1 MDGQPGRLAILVRAL
16 DGGGMQRNTMR
27 LAGAFAARGH
37 AVDVL
42 AADVSGPMRRD
53 IESVARLVA
62 LAGGSHVG
70 GRLLALRAGWRE
82 RAELRPLLLG
92 GGPGI
97 LAYLPALVAYLRS
110 TGPVALLALGTQCN
124 LAALW
129 ARRLAGT
136 GSRIVVSERNTLS
149 LVVANTRRR
158 FRRAYPALIARTY
171 PEADGIVA
179 VSRAVADD
187 LARTC
192 NLGTRTITTIPNPV
206 PDPKNGS
213 DGALAASD
221 PAHPWLGPDQPPLIL
236 GVGRLNWQKDFAT
249 LLEAFALVRRRRPA
263 RLAILGEG
271 EERQRLEAL
280 ARKLGIALDLVMP
293 GFVDD
298 PLAWMARARLLAL
311 TSTQE
316 GFGNVIVEALAS
328 GCPVVASDIPGG
340 PREILEGGR
349 YGSLAPPGDAAAFAE
364 AIQVVL
370 DDPPAPALLARRAED
385 YALGPIA
392 GRYLALLLDK
402 EPE

>member
-62 LAGGSHVG
+62 LAGGRHVA

-97 LAYLPALVAYLRS
+97 LAHLPALVAYLRR
-110 TGPVALLALGTQCN
+110 TGPAALLALGTQCN

-136 GSRIVVSERNTLS
+136 PTRVVVSERNTLS

-179 VSRAVADD
+179 VSRAVAHD
-187 LARTC
+187 LARTG
-192 NLGTRTITTIPNPV
+192 NLAADTIRTIPNPV
-206 PDPKNGS
+206 PEPGGGDTDPAGR
-213 DGALAASD
+213 A
-221 PAHPWLGPDQPPLIL
+221 PAHPWLAPGEPPLIL
-236 GVGRLNWQKDFAT
+236 GVGRLNWQKDFQT
-249 LLEAFALVRRRRPA
+249 LLEAFARLRRERSA

-271 EERQRLEAL
+271 EERLRLEAR
-280 ARKLGIALDLVMP
+280 ARDLGIAGDLLMP

-298 PLAWMARARLLAL
+298 PQAWMARARLLAL

-340 PREILEGGR
+340 PREILDGGR
-349 YGSLAPPGDAAAFAE
+349 YGGLAPAGDAGAFAE
-364 AIQVVL
+364 AMLEVM
-370 DDPPAPALLARRAED
+370 DDPPARSLLTGRAEA

-392 GRYLALLLDK
+392 ERYLALLLDK

>member
-1 MDGQPGRLAILVRAL
+1 MGEPARRLAILVRAL

-37 AVDVL
+37 PVDVL
-42 AADVSGPMRRD
+42 AADASGPMRRD

-62 LAGGSHVG
+62 LARSGHVA

-92 GGPGI
+92 GGPSI
-97 LAYLPALVAYLRS
+97 LAHLPALAAYLRLARP
-110 TGPVALLALGTQCN
+110 TALLALGTQCN

-129 ARRLAGT
+129 ARRLAGAGT
-136 GSRIVVSERNTLS
+136 RIVVSERNTLS

-179 VSRAVADD
+179 VSRAVAED

-192 NLGTRTITTIPNPV
+192 DLAADSITTIPNPV
-206 PDPKNGS
+206 PELKGRGGNDPAG
-213 DGALAASD
+213 GAL
-221 PAHPWLGPDQPPLIL
+221 AHPWLAPDQPPLIL
-236 GVGRLNWQKDFAT
+236 AVGRLNWQKDFAT

-271 EERQRLEAL
+271 EERQRLEA
-280 ARKLGIALDLVMP
+280 RGRSLGIAADLVMP

-298 PLAWMARARLLAL
+298 PFAWMARARLLAL
-311 TSTQE
+311 TSSQE

-340 PREILEGGR
+340 PREILDGGR
-349 YGSLAPPGDAAAFAE
+349 YGSLAPSGDAAAFAE
-364 AIQVVL
+364 AMLAVL
-370 DDPPAPALLARRAED
+370 DDPPARALLVGRAGD

>member
-1 MDGQPGRLAILVRAL
+1 MDRQERRLAILVRAL
-16 DGGGMQRNTMR
+16 DGGGMQRNTKR

-37 AVDVL
+37 PVDVL
-42 AADVSGPMRRD
+42 ATDVSGPIRQG

-62 LAGGSHVG
+62 LAGGSHVT

-82 RAELRPLLLG
+82 RTALRPLLLG

-97 LAYLPALVAYLRS
+97 LAHLPALVAYLRLARP
-110 TGPVALLALGTQCN
+110 TALLALGTQCN

-136 GSRIVVSERNTLS
+136 HTRVVVSERNTLS

-158 FRRAYPALIARTY
+158 FRRAYPALVARTY

-192 NLGTRTITTIPNPV
+192 HLAADTITTIPNPV
-206 PDPKNGS
+206 PEPEDR
-213 DGALAASD
+213 GADDRAGNA

-271 EERQRLEAL
+271 EERQRLEAR
-280 ARKLGIALDLVMP
+280 ARELGIAADVVMP

-298 PLAWMARARLLAL
+298 PFAWMARARLLAL
-311 TSTQE
+311 TSSQE

-340 PREILEGGR
+340 PREILDGGR
-349 YGSLAPPGDAAAFAE
+349 YGSLAPPGDAGAFAE
-364 AIQVVL
+364 AML
-370 DDPPAPALLARRAED
+370 AAMDDPPARALLVGRAGD

-392 GRYLALLLDK
+392 ERYLALLLDK
-402 EPE
+402 ELE